1 MNFTEK
7 FTKRVKEDEKFIFYV
22 ISILF
27 TIIFLFVKMAGDD
40 IGGMHLEGGSVKD
53 YWEKSLNMYSM
64 WTSRIFVNFLC
75 FFFRIIVSYGGP
87 FRWDFLYIL

>member
-40 IGGMHLEGGSVKD
+40 KGGMHLEGGSVKD
-53 YWEKSLNMYSM
+53 Y
-64 WTSRIFVNFLC
+64 C
-75 FFFRIIVSYGGP
+75 
-87 FRWDFLYIL
+87 